1 MVITRRKRTLFVM
14 VLSLLFVTGLLFSAG
29 DGITKNEKMN
39 SRLVQSIRELV
50 QVYPRLNQGERITR
64 LEHWLRRWV
73 ITERY
78 CRSMMGNYWF
88 TLIANRRR
96 ALIDAVSHGLAI
108 DVATWWEK
116 TFPDAP
122 PRIEVNFTTPQL
134 IRVLLHRGKRTWEVQ
149 VRLDRTGVVRD
160 IVTDHFSIARHHEHY
175 ALKMMKR
182 YPFAFVRS
190 VLAHDNRV
198 IIEDFE
204 LTPPGHFPNGW
215 HWLPRDNN
223 KKKLYTV
230 VEENGNRYLK
240 ARDRG
245 ASVIIGKRFRWNVY
259 EYPYLSWRWRVHALP
274 PGGDV
279 RYTKTNDSAA
289 GVYVT
294 FSRNFLGIPKSIKYV
309 WSTTLPVG
317 TTTRRK
323 GIGRPWVIVARSG
336 KPDRNGWYTEI
347 FNVLEAYRKIFG
359 EDPPR
364 DALAIGVLT
373 DANST
378 RSYAEADYDDFILYR
393 KANAKSGILK
403 FVPAGK

>member
-1 MVITRRKRTLFVM
+1 MVNIRNKRNRFV
-14 VLSLLFVTGLLFSAG
+14 VFLGLLFMASLWFSTG
-29 DGITKNEKMN
+29 DGMTENTAINN
-39 SRLVQSIRELV
+39 RLVQSIQELV
-50 QVYPRLNQGERITR
+50 RAYPRLDRDERITQ
-64 LEHWLRRWV
+64 LELWLRRWV

-78 CRSMMGNYWF
+78 CRSMIGNYWF

-96 ALIDAVSHGLAI
+96 ALVKAVAHGLAM

-116 TFPDAP
+116 EFPNASP
-122 PRIEVNFTTPQL
+122 EIEVNLAKPHL
-134 IRVLLHRGKRTWEVQ
+134 IVVQVHQGERTWEVQ
-149 VRLDRTGVVRD
+149 VRLDDSGGVRD

-175 ALKMMKR
+175 AMKMMKR
-182 YPFAFVRS
+182 YPFSFVRS
-190 VLAHDNRV
+190 VLAHDDKV
-198 IIEDFE
+198 IVEDFE
-204 LTPPGHFPNGW
+204 QTPPGHFPYGW

-223 KKKLYTV
+223 KEKLYTV
-230 VEENGNRYLK
+230 VEEDGNRYLK

-245 ASVIIGKRFRWNVY
+245 ASVIIGKRFRWNVH

-274 PGGDV
+274 PGGDE
-279 RYTKTNDSAA
+279 RYTETNDSAA

-317 TTTRRK
+317 TTSRRK

-336 KPDRNGWYTEI
+336 KPDRDGWYTEI

-359 EDPPR
+359 QDPPR

-393 KANAKSGILK
+393 KANASSGILK
-403 FVPAGK
+403 IVPAGK